1 MLALLESLRMRR
13 LPFSGLF
20 VLWPTSCPIL
30 LYWMEVQ
37 VVMPLVLVI
46 DDNEDERIIARTLL
60 GIAGY
65 RVVDAGDAMKGVGL
79 AERRRPDLIVLDL
92 MMPGA
97 NGLDAL
103 RGLRERPTTR
113 AIPVLLYTAYAD
125 VFADEIDRAGPV
137 QVLRKPMQGRDFLE
151 AVRWMLAEGRRRDTA
166 AA

>member
-1 MLALLESLRMRR
+1 
-13 LPFSGLF
+13 
-20 VLWPTSCPIL
+20 
-30 LYWMEVQ
+30 
-37 VVMPLVLVI
+37 MPLVLVI

-65 RVVDAGDAMKGVGL
+65 HVIDAGDAFKGVGL

-103 RGLRERPTTR
+103 RALRERPATR
-113 AIPVLLYTAYAD
+113 HIPVMLYTAYAD
-125 VFADEIDRAGPV
+125 VFAAEIEQTGPV
-137 QVLRKPMQGRDFLE
+137 QVLRKPLQGRDFLE
-151 AVRWMLAEGRRRDTA
+151 AVRWLLAEGRRRGTA

>member
-1 MLALLESLRMRR
+1 MA
-13 LPFSGLF
+13 
-20 VLWPTSCPIL
+20 
-30 LYWMEVQ
+30 
-37 VVMPLVLVI
+37 LVLVI

-65 RVVDAGDAMKGVGL
+65 RVIDTGDALNGVIL

-103 RGLRERPTTR
+103 RALRERR
-113 AIPVLLYTAYAD
+113 ATQEIPVVLYTAYAD
-125 VFADEIDRAGPV
+125 VFADEIEQAGPV
-137 QVLRKPMQGRDFLE
+137 QVLRKPLQGKDFLE
-151 AVRWMLAEGRRRDTA
+151 AVRWMIAEGRRRGTA